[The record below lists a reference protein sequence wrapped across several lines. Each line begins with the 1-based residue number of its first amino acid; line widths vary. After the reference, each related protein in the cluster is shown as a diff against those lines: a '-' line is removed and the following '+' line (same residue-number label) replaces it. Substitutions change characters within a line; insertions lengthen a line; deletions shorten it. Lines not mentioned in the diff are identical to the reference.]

1 MRGRDEKDV
10 RAGLRVPL
18 RLAAAI
24 LGGFALLAAFP
35 PYDLPWLA
43 PVAVAVLT
51 LGLRGCGI
59 WAGGALGLLFG
70 LAFFVPLLQWS
81 GLYVGATPWLILA
94 GSQALY
100 LALLGAATALVTR
113 VRWWPLWVAA
123 LWVGEEALRARWP
136 FGGFPWGR
144 LAFSQADLPTV
155 RLATIGGAPL
165 VTFAVA
171 LIGTLLAAALVALA
185 RPRPGLARGF
195 LAIVF
200 AAAVAFAGAFV
211 PIRTDA
217 AETATVA
224 IVQGNV
230 PRLGLDF
237 NAQRQAVLDN
247 HVDQTIEL
255 AQRVTSGE
263 LPRPDF
269 VVWPENAS
277 DIDPLDD
284 PAAAAR
290 IDEAARA
297 IQVPILVGAILR
309 QPEPYIS
316 NIGLVWDPTTGPGE
330 QYVKRHPVPFAE
342 YIPLRSLARR
352 ISAEVD
358 RVSRDMIAGDEVG
371 VLDLAGVP
379 VGDVICF
386 EVAYDGLVRDTV
398 VAGGQVVTVQTNNA
412 TFGRSPESAQQ
423 LAMSRVR
430 AVEHGR
436 TVLVAATSGISAV
449 VAPDGTVLD
458 QSEIFTPDLLVAEVP
473 LRTALTTAD
482 RVGTRPESGLVV
494 LGLAAVVAAL
504 ITGWRGRRRSYRPP
518 AHSRDADAAERLRD
532 VFAPTGQGRE
542 P

>member
-1 MRGRDEKDV
+1 V

-24 LGGFALLAAFP
+24 LAGFALLAAFP

-43 PVAVAVLT
+43 PVAVALVT
-51 LGLRGCGI
+51 LGLRGCGV
-59 WAGGALGLLFG
+59 WAGAALGLLFG
-70 LAFFVPLLQWS
+70 LAFFVPLLHWS
-81 GLYVGATPWLILA
+81 GIYVGATPWLLLA
-94 GSQALY
+94 ASQALFM
-100 LALLGAATALVTR
+100 AVLGAATALVTR

-123 LWVGEEALRARWP
+123 LWVGEEALRTRWP

-155 RLATIGGAPL
+155 QLATVGGAPL

-171 LIGTLLAAALVALA
+171 LVGALLAAAVVALA
-185 RPRPGLARGF
+185 RPRPALVRGF

-200 AAAVAFAGAFV
+200 AAAVGLAGAFV

-217 AETATVA
+217 PDTATVA

-247 HVDQTIEL
+247 HVAQTIDL

-263 LPRPDF
+263 LPRPEF
-269 VVWPENAS
+269 VIWPENAS
-277 DIDPLDD
+277 DIDPLED
-284 PAAAAR
+284 AEARAR

-297 IQVPILVGAILR
+297 INVPILVGTILR
-309 QPEPYIS
+309 EPEPYLS
-316 NIGLVWDPTTGPGE
+316 NVGIVWDPSSGPGQ

-352 ISAEVD
+352 ISAEVE
-358 RVSRDMIAGDEVG
+358 RVPRDMVAGDAVG
-371 VLDLAGVP
+371 VLDLADVP

-386 EVAYDGLVRDTV
+386 EVGYDNLVRDTV
-398 VAGGQVVTVQTNNA
+398 VAGAQVVTVQTNNA

-423 LAMSRVR
+423 LEMSRVR

-449 VAPDGTVLD
+449 VAPDGTVLG

-482 RVGTRPESGLVV
+482 RVGTRPESGLAV
-494 LGLAAVVAAL
+494 LGLAAVLAAV

-518 AHSRDADAAERLRD
+518 AGAADTEAAERRRD
-532 VFAPTGQGRE
+532 VFAPTGQSRE